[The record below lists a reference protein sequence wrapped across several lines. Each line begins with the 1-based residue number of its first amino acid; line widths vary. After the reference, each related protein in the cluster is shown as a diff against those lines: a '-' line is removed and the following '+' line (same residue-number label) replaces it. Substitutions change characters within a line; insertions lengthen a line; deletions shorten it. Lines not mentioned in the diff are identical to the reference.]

1 MGLPIMK
8 YRAADLPCKKRINV
22 SGAKLIPTS
31 AADNRTAVSKF
42 AVHRMICGVI
52 DCVKLFL

>member
-52 DCVKLFL
+52 FSF